1 MPWETR
7 PWTTTPNADVMRMTK
22 TGRLFG
28 KRIRLTLDPRS
39 FETDDANLLRVEGTF
54 LACTTDGP
62 TLLLEE
68 RDSFLGGRIPLI
80 DILCIE
86 VLPE

>member
-7 PWTTTPNADVMRMTK
+7 PWTTTPNDQVMK
-22 TGRLFG
+22 VAKGLRLIG
-28 KRIRLTLDPRS
+28 KRVRLTLDPRS
-39 FETDDANLLRVEGTF
+39 FEADDANDLRIEGTYM
-54 LACTTDGP
+54 ACMSDGP

-68 RDSFLGGRIPLI
+68 RDVFLRGMIPLI

-86 VLPE
+86 ELP